1 MKLTPKTLGIL
12 LVSGLAA
19 TAAMAVPPA
28 LDHVPA
34 QTPVIVG
41 INNLQEVTSNVKH
54 WASVF
59 APPEAMQGFMMAQM
73 MLGMPGV
80 NAQGSAAVAITIDP
94 ERMRGGMV
102 APEPE
107 VVIVIPVSS
116 YSDFIEGFNGR
127 ASDGVDAINLG
138 DSPAFVKDIGD
149 GFAALSNN
157 QDLVEGFSGEAGQID
172 AIESRL
178 GPIGTQAADENNVFA
193 IIDVQTMRPFLD
205 EGIDQFKQNMEMAAM
220 MGGEAVEGQMN
231 AMVSAMESVADD
243 GRTALIGLGISDEGI
258 SLDFAG
264 QFDPESET
272 GDIFSDYGNSSSL
285 LGTVPNIDYIIAF
298 GFDTTSPKLR
308 KLMMSMAKLNKGMSF
323 GPNMEDVMQHTTGQA
338 MVLGSTPGLFA
349 GGLFTNTIQYT
360 RTDNSDDYFE
370 AWKTSMGEMDG
381 KTVNGMIFKT
391 DIAEEP
397 VEIAGHKAYPW
408 SLAMEVDPNDDNAM
422 AMSMATQ
429 QIGMLFGGEAGPK
442 GYAVSTDDGVYTTYA
457 RNKALIEKALSGEEG
472 PLTDNAGIQAIATH
486 LPENR
491 TAEAYLNVKGLLDM
505 VMPMMAM
512 FGGPTIDDLP
522 EDMLPIGMSLSTGD
536 AGMHSRIFIPAS
548 VLDFSADLVKQF
560 AEPAEVEEDDGDEP
574 EPKPRF

>member
-1 MKLTPKTLGIL
+1 MKRMTTTLGIL

-41 INNLQEVTSNVKH
+41 ISNLQEVTSNVKH

-59 APPEAMQGFMMAQM
+59 APPESMQGFMMAQM

-80 NAQGSAAVAITIDP
+80 NAQGSAAVALTIDP
-94 ERMRGGMV
+94 EQMQGGMD
-102 APEPE
+102 APDPQ
-107 VVIVIPVSS
+107 VVIVVPVSS
-116 YSDFIEGFNGR
+116 YSDFIEGFNGQ
-127 ASDGVDAINLG
+127 ASDGVDAIKLG
-138 DSPAFVKDIGD
+138 DSPAFVKNIGD
-149 GFAALSNN
+149 GFAAMSND
-157 QDLVEGFSGEAGQID
+157 QDLVEGFSGDAGQID
-172 AIESRL
+172 AIENRL
-178 GPIGTQAADENNVFA
+178 GPIGTQAADENSVFA
-193 IIDVQTMRPFLD
+193 IVDVQTMRPFID

-258 SLDFAG
+258 SMDFAG

-272 GDIFSDYGNSSSL
+272 GEVFSDYGNSSSL
-285 LGTVPNIDYIIAF
+285 LGTVPNIDYIMAF
-298 GFDTTSPKLR
+298 GFDTTSPKIR

-323 GPNMEDVMQHTTGQA
+323 GPDMEGLMDHTTGQA
-338 MVLGSTPGLFA
+338 MVLGATPGLFA
-349 GGLFTNTIQYT
+349 GGLFTNTIQYS
-360 RTDNSDDYFE
+360 RTDNSDDYFK
-370 AWKTSMGEMDG
+370 AWNSSMNEMNG
-381 KTVNGMIFKT
+381 KAVNGMLFKT
-391 DIAEEP
+391 DIADEP
-397 VEIAGHKAYPW
+397 VEIAGHEAYPW
-408 SLAMEVDPNDDNAM
+408 SLAMEADPNDDNAM
-422 AMSMATQ
+422 AMGMATQ
-429 QIGMLFGGEAGPK
+429 QIAMLFGGEPGPK
-442 GYAVSTDDGVYTTYA
+442 GYAVKAKDGVYTTYA

-472 PLTDNAGIQAIATH
+472 PMTDNAGIQAIALH
-486 LPENR
+486 LPESR
-491 TAEAYLNVKGLLDM
+491 TAEGYLNVKGLLDM

-536 AGMHSRIFIPAS
+536 AGMHTRIFLPAS
-548 VLDFSADLVKQF
+548 VLDFSADLIKQF
-560 AEPAEVEEDDGDEP
+560 SEPVDVEEDAGDEP